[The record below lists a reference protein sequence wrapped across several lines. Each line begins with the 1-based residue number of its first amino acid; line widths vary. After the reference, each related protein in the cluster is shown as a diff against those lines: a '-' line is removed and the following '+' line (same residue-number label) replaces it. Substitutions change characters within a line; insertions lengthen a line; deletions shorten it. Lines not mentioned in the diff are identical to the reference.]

1 MAASGIHE
9 PAIPG
14 VRHACP
20 CCGYPTL
27 GKRGGYEIC
36 ELCDW
41 EDDGQDDPHADEEWG
56 GPNGHYSLTDA
67 RRNFRRHG
75 TMYSPDEPAGGRATT
90 NHPAELRAK
99 REIIEAFD
107 GMVGGVD
114 GRAVHG
120 LWRRVVDGEQALR
133 EARGYEARENPG

>member
-1 MAASGIHE
+1 MAALGIHE
-9 PAIPG
+9 PPIPG
-14 VRHACP
+14 MRHACP

-27 GKRGGYEIC
+27 GERGGYEIC

-75 TMYSPDEPAGGRATT
+75 RCTPRTTPPADAR
-90 NHPAELRAK
+90 R
-99 REIIEAFD
+99 RII
-107 GMVGGVD
+107 
-114 GRAVHG
+114 
-120 LWRRVVDGEQALR
+120 
-133 EARGYEARENPG
+133 PPS